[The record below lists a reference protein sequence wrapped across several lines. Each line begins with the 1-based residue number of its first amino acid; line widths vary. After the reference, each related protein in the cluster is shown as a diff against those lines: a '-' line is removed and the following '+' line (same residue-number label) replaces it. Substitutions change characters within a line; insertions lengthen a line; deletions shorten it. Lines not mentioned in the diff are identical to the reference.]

1 MPSIKNTRIEAKKQA
16 VYPAIS
22 PQIKTCELFVVTN
35 RHAPPLPSQGAR
47 DMLGSNPNGEIVYIC
62 LVGGLPKEDQ

>member
-1 MPSIKNTRIEAKKQA
+1 MPSIKNTRIEAQKQA

-35 RHAPPLPSQGAR
+35 SEVEPLSSQDTR
-47 DMLGSNPNGEIVYIC
+47 DMLGA
-62 LVGGLPKEDQ
+62 K